1 MADANQTAGKD
12 MEQEATEA
20 LAGRNGHDLLFAA
33 MGVITPEE
41 GHISIAE
48 VDEARVGDGYA
59 GVYRA
64 RYLEPV
70 PVLRMGAWHRRPS
83 PYCAAVG

>member
-1 MADANQTAGKD
+1 LVCEQAEMADANQTAGKD
-12 MEQEATEA
+12 MEQEAAEE

-64 RYLEPV
+64 RYFRTCSGPPNGGL
-70 PVLRMGAWHRRPS
+70 A
-83 PYCAAVG
+83 

>member
-12 MEQEATEA
+12 MEQEAAEE

-59 GVYRA
+59 VS
-64 RYLEPV
+64 V
-70 PVLRMGAWHRRPS
+70 PGQVLRTCSGPPNGGLA
-83 PYCAAVG
+83 

>member
-1 MADANQTAGKD
+1 MPDTDQAAREN
-12 MEQEATEA
+12 MEQEAAKE
-20 LAGRNGHDLLFAA
+20 LVGRNGHDLLLAA

-64 RYLEPV
+64 RYFRTCSGPPNGGL
-70 PVLRMGAWHRRPS
+70 A
-83 PYCAAVG
+83 